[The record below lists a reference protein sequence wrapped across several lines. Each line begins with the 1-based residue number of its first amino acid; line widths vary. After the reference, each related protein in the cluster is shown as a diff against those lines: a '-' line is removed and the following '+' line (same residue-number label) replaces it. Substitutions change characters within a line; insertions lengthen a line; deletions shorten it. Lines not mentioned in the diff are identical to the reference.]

1 MTRVA
6 VLEKERC
13 KPDDCGIPCYR
24 FCPEVLNRRY
34 AIKFVEDQKKPIIVE
49 DVCTGCGICIKKCPF
64 GAISIVNLPAELER
78 DCSYRYGVNTFKLY
92 RLPIPQEGTV
102 TGLLGKNG
110 TGKTT
115 ALKILS
121 GEIVPNLGNLNGPP
135 DWHSIVRNYRGSILQ
150 DYLDRLSHKELK
162 IVHKPQYVDRIPGY
176 LKGRVSDVLGRLE
189 DSKRLRMLIGLLQLG
204 KIKSRQMSVLSG
216 GELQR
221 LAIAAAASRDADV
234 YIFDEPSSHLDVSQR
249 IRAARA
255 IRGLVKDG
263 KTVILAEH
271 DLAMLDYLSD
281 QVCVLY
287 GEPGVYGI
295 VSHVHGVRVGI
306 NIYLDGLIPDENMR
320 FRDEPI
326 RFHVRPPRDF
336 APVESWQLEWPE
348 MSKTFK
354 QFRLTVGAGSAGVGE
369 VVGILGPNGIGKT
382 TFIKLLAGIEQS
394 DEATELAWKG
404 LTVSY
409 KPQYISAKYQGT
421 VASLFESV
429 AGPAYETE
437 PFANQFL
444 SPLGLTKLL
453 DRDVQELSGGELQRV
468 AIVTCLGKE
477 SQVYLLDEP
486 SAYLDVEERLAVA
499 KAIRHTVEERH
510 AFAFVV
516 EHDIVAQ
523 DFIADRLMIF
533 DGKPGLE
540 GRAGQPVQL
549 RDGMNSFLGQMD
561 MTFRR
566 DPTSGRPRVNKID
579 SKLDR
584 EQKAVGEY
592 YYALASD

>member
-24 FCPEVLNRRY
+24 FCPEVLNRRF
-34 AIKFVEDQKKPIIVE
+34 AIRFIKGEKKPVIVE

-64 GAISIVNLPAELER
+64 GAISIVNLPAELEH
-78 DCSYRYGVNTFKLY
+78 DCSHRYGVNTFKLY
-92 RLPIPQEGTV
+92 RLPVPQEGTV
-102 TGLLGKNG
+102 TGLVGRNG

-121 GEIVPNLGNLNGPP
+121 GEIVPNLGVFEGPP
-135 DWHSIVRNYRGSILQ
+135 DWHNIVRNYRGSILQ
-150 DYLDRLSHKELK
+150 EYLDKLGSKQLK
-162 IVHKPQYVDRIPGY
+162 IVHKPQYIDRIPDY
-176 LKGRVSDVLGRLE
+176 LKGRVSDVLSRVDESGRLHALVE
-189 DSKRLRMLIGLLQLG
+189 LLQLE
-204 KIKSRQMSVLSG
+204 KIKTRQMKVLSG

-234 YIFDEPSSHLDVSQR
+234 YVFDEPSSHLDVSQR
-249 IRAARA
+249 LRAARA
-255 IRGLVKDG
+255 IRGLVEAG
-263 KTVILAEH
+263 KTVLLAEH

-306 NIYLDGLIPDENMR
+306 NIYLDGFVPDENMR

-326 RFHVRPPRDF
+326 RFHVKPPRDF
-336 APVESWQLEWPE
+336 APVDNWQLEWPKME
-348 MSKTFK
+348 KTFK
-354 QFRLTVGAGSAGVGE
+354 QFSLEVNAGSVGMGE

-382 TFIKLLAGIEQS
+382 TFIKLLAGIEES
-394 DEATELAWKG
+394 DDGAELAWKG

-409 KPQYISAKYQGT
+409 KPQYISGKYEGT
-421 VASLFESV
+421 VASLFQSV

-437 PFANQFL
+437 TFANQFL
-444 SPLGLTKLL
+444 RPLGIAKLV
-453 DRDVQELSGGELQRV
+453 DRNVAELSGGELQRV
-468 AIVTCLGKE
+468 AIISCLGKD
-477 SQVYLLDEP
+477 SQLYLLDEP

-499 KAIRHTVEERH
+499 KAIRRTVEDKH
-510 AFAFVV
+510 AFGFVV
-516 EHDIVAQ
+516 EHDIVSQ

-533 DGKPGLE
+533 DGKPGVE
-540 GRAGQPVQL
+540 GHAGEPAQL
-549 RDGMNSFLGQMD
+549 RDGMNSFLKQMD

-566 DPTSGRPRVNKID
+566 DPTSGRPRVNKLD

-584 EQKAVGEY
+584 EQKDIGEY

>member
-1 MTRVA
+1 
-6 VLEKERC
+6 VLDRERC

-34 AIKFVEDQKKPIIVE
+34 AIKFVEGEKKPIIVE

-64 GAISIVNLPAELER
+64 GAISIINLPAELDR
-78 DCSYRYGVNTFKLY
+78 DCSHRYGVNAFKLY
-92 RLPIPQEGTV
+92 RLPVAQEGTV
-102 TGLLGKNG
+102 TGLVGRNG

-121 GEIVPNLGNLNGPP
+121 GEIVPNLGEVEGSP
-135 DWHSIVRNYRGSILQ
+135 DWHSIIRNYRGSILQ
-150 DYLDRLSHKELK
+150 DYLSRLSENRLR

-176 LKGRVSDVLGRLE
+176 LKGKVSDVLGRLGE
-189 DSKRLRMLIGLLQLG
+189 GRRLKTLVELLQLE
-204 KIKSRQMSVLSG
+204 KIKTRQMSVLSG

-221 LAIAAAASRDADV
+221 LAVAAAAARDADI

-249 IRAARA
+249 LRAARA
-255 IRGLVKDG
+255 IRGLVEDG
-263 KTVILAEH
+263 RTVLLAEH

-281 QVCVLY
+281 QICVLY

-306 NIYLDGLIPDENMR
+306 NIYLDGFVPDENMR

-326 RFHVRPPRDF
+326 RFHARPPRDF
-336 APVESWQLEWPE
+336 APVDSWQLEWPK
-348 MSKTFK
+348 MRKTFK
-354 QFRLTVGAGSAGVGE
+354 QFSLTVSSGSAGVGE

-382 TFIKLLAGIEQS
+382 TFIKLLAGIEES
-394 DEATELAWKG
+394 DDRTELAWKG

-421 VASLFESV
+421 VESLFRSV
-429 AGPAYETE
+429 AGPAYGTE
-437 PFANQFL
+437 AFANQFL
-444 SPLGLTKLL
+444 APLGLTKLV
-453 DRDVQELSGGELQRV
+453 DRNVQELSGGELQRV
-468 AIVTCLGKE
+468 AIVTCLAKD

-499 KAIRHTVEERH
+499 KAIRHTVEDKH

-516 EHDIVAQ
+516 EHDIVSQ

-540 GRAGQPVQL
+540 GHSGQPVPL
-549 RDGMNSFLGQMD
+549 RDGMNSFLSQMD
-561 MTFRR
+561 VTFRR
-566 DPTSGRPRVNKID
+566 DPTSGRPRVNKTG
-579 SKLDR
+579 SKVDR
-584 EQKAVGEY
+584 EQKQIGEY